1 MSDKPDIVGIA
12 LLMGVNNLLCVLL
25 GMLLR
30 TLIF

>member
-1 MSDKPDIVGIA
+1 MSEKPDVVGIA

-30 TLIF
+30 SLLF